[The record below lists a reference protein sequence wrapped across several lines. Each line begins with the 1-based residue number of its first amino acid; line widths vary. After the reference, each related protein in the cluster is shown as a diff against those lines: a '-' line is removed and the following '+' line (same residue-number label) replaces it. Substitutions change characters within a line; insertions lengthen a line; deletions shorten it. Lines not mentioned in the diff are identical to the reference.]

1 MHNSYGRFTALTV
14 QSPRSVGQIFLQVTG
29 ASSVPDLQS
38 GSQFPAAMAP
48 QSLYIS
54 NLAVSFSTKV
64 QDAYCQLSL
73 GGSSVRTSIL
83 GTNSSRQVHM

>member
-1 MHNSYGRFTALTV
+1 
-14 QSPRSVGQIFLQVTG
+14 
-29 ASSVPDLQS
+29 
-38 GSQFPAAMAP
+38 MAP

-83 GTNSSRQVHM
+83 GTNSSRQVHMWLVKELQV